1 MTTVNEQLS
10 IKLETLQNLLMSRAT
25 GGGSFEDERLYQS
38 LRKEL
43 QATPS
48 LEALL
53 PRFIKVCRDLGHFW
67 EFIKAKFETY
77 AERRAFIRAEL
88 APLRD
93 AAEGRTPAPSDEPVS
108 ALLRTAGAGYIHDTW
123 QKALQ
128 RREQDPEGAI
138 TSARTLLETVCK
150 AILDDEQIPYEA
162 KEDLPAL
169 YGKTAKTLQLAP
181 SQHPEEVFRRILGG
195 CHSVVEGLGTLRNQ
209 LGDSHGRTKP
219 IKPAPR
225 HAALAVN
232 LAGAM
237 AAFLWETAQAR
248 GGPT

>member
-1 MTTVNEQLS
+1 MTLTNEQLS
-10 IKLETLQNLLMSRAT
+10 ITLETLQNVLMARAT
-25 GGGSFEDERLYQS
+25 GGGTFEDARLYQS
-38 LRKEL
+38 LRGEL
-43 QATPS
+43 LATHS
-48 LEALL
+48 LSAHL
-53 PRFIKVCRDLGHFW
+53 PRFLQVCRDLGHFW
-67 EFIKAKFETY
+67 EFIKAKFPTY
-77 AERRAFIRAEL
+77 DERRAYIRAQL

-93 AAEGRTPAPSDEPVS
+93 AAEGRTPAPSDEPVT
-108 ALLRTAGAGYIHDTW
+108 ALLRTTGAGYIHETW

-150 AILDDEQIPYEA
+150 AILDEEQITYES
-162 KEDLPAL
+162 KEDLPTL
-169 YGKTAKTLQLAP
+169 YGKTANALHLAP

-219 IKPAPR
+219 VKPAPR

-237 AAFLWETAQAR
+237 AAFLWETARAR
-248 GGPT
+248 RSL